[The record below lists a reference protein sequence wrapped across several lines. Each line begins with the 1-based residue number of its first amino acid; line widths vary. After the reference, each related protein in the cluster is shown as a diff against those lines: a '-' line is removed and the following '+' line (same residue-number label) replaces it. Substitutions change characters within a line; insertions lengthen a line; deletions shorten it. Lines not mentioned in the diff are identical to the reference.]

1 MEEKT
6 LNYKPA
12 NSNASTSCSNIKS
25 SVKRILII
33 RPGAI
38 GDLIVT
44 LPTIGAIRSHF
55 KSAKIE
61 VMGYP
66 LYLEIIRGHFY
77 ADTVSRFD
85 QADVAQLFT
94 KDAKM
99 FTALMK
105 RLGDMDLIISFVSDK
120 ERIFTNNLKTAGARH
135 VVHYE
140 PFPSDREGIHII
152 DYFLKFLN
160 SLGISHLSKI
170 PKLYLRCE
178 DERFG
183 DDFIKNRIADPKK
196 ILVAVHP
203 GSGSRQKCWHTE
215 RFAALT
221 NWLIKEMDAQV
232 LVVSGP
238 ADGEI
243 ISRLKMEVKIE
254 ADLIVLDQISLP
266 NLAAVIKR
274 CKLFIGNDSGI
285 THLAAAVGTPT
296 VSIFGPTDPNMW
308 GTRGGQV
315 KILYNKIPCSP
326 CSLETRKNCAAQIC
340 LESIK
345 VEDVVREVR
354 NISK

>member
-1 MEEKT
+1 MENI
-6 LNYKPA
+6 LNYKPTD
-12 NSNASTSCSNIKS
+12 SNASTFCSNIKS
-25 SVKRILII
+25 AVKRILII

-66 LYLEIIRGHFY
+66 LYLETIRGRFY

-99 FTALMK
+99 STALMK

-120 ERIFTNNLKTAGARH
+120 EQIFTNNLKATGARY

-140 PFPSDREGIHII
+140 PFPSDREGIHIV
-152 DYFLKFLN
+152 DHFLKFL
-160 SLGISHLSKI
+160 SLLGISYSSKI
-170 PKLYLRCE
+170 PEIYLHDD
-178 DERFG
+178 DEHFG

-196 ILVAVHP
+196 MLVAVHP

-215 RFAALT
+215 RFVALIS
-221 NWLIKEMDAQV
+221 WLIEETDAQV

-238 ADGEI
+238 ADDEI
-243 ISRLKMEVKIE
+243 ASRLKMEVKIRE
-254 ADLIVLDQISLP
+254 GLIVLDQIRLP
-266 NLAAVIKR
+266 HLAAVIKR
-274 CKLFIGNDSGI
+274 CKFFVGNDSGI

-308 GTRGGQV
+308 GTRGEQV

-326 CSLETRKNCAAQIC
+326 CSLETRKNCVVQIC